1 MKNPFSLIIFMWI
14 LLTATM
20 IPQTGNTEIDRLI
33 AEGSFAKASRMIDE
47 LIISGDLSQL
57 QIWELAFQK
66 ERLRRI
72 RLDFKRTAD
81 DVRKVVEPYYPDVN
95 DAMLDGW
102 IRDNTLEAMT
112 IDGELKFFNRA
123 APNLFRVNKEAKAR
137 KLAKDGKNPADD
149 ELPKIRDAAKA
160 ISLHEQHGGRLH
172 MPVDIKLDYTVTV
185 DADAVPDGEIIR
197 CWLPYPK
204 DDVPRQKNIR
214 LLSVNAPDYVVAP
227 NHYLQRTIYFEK
239 KAEKGKPTVFNTVLE
254 YTGYADYAGV
264 DFYAPATVT
273 KDPDLVR
280 FYTKEDPP
288 HIIFS
293 DKIKDLSR
301 SIVGDEKNPATILK
315 LIYDW
320 MNANIP
326 WAGAR
331 EYSTIP
337 NISEYCVDKKYGD
350 CGIQSL
356 LLITLCRYNGIP
368 AKWQSGWMV
377 LPDEV
382 NLHDWCEVYLDQ
394 YGWFPVDPSFK
405 LLPADNEKVRYFY
418 VNGID
423 PYHFV
428 VNNDISKPLYPAK
441 IYPRSETVD
450 FQRGELEWRGGNLY
464 FDVWDYDMKVSYT
477 PVEQ

>member
-1 MKNPFSLIIFMWI
+1 
-14 LLTATM
+14 
-20 IPQTGNTEIDRLI
+20 
-33 AEGSFAKASRMIDE
+33 
-47 LIISGDLSQL
+47 
-57 QIWELAFQK
+57 
-66 ERLRRI
+66 
-72 RLDFKRTAD
+72 
-81 DVRKVVEPYYPDVN
+81 
-95 DAMLDGW
+95 
-102 IRDNTLEAMT
+102 
-112 IDGELKFFNRA
+112 
-123 APNLFRVNKEAKAR
+123 
-137 KLAKDGKNPADD
+137 
-149 ELPKIRDAAKA
+149 
-160 ISLHEQHGGRLH
+160 
-172 MPVDIKLDYTVTV
+172 
-185 DADAVPDGEIIR
+185 
-197 CWLPYPK
+197 
-204 DDVPRQKNIR
+204 
-214 LLSVNAPDYVVAP
+214 
-227 NHYLQRTIYFEK
+227 
-239 KAEKGKPTVFNTVLE
+239 VLE

-280 FYTKEDPP
+280 LYTKEEAP

-464 FDVWDYDMKVSYT
+464 FDTWDYDMKVSYT